1 MNKVRLHFT
10 WEHGIEA
17 EPEIVLINVDLLK
30 ADTSLTGEDE
40 AIRQRLLSVIDDT
53 NDYVES
59 TLINDIYKAQDE
71 GEFDL
76 SKYTVNDDIR
86 CITLESWK
94 EP

>member
-1 MNKVRLHFT
+1 MD
-10 WEHGIEA
+10 
-17 EPEIVLINVDLLK
+17 LIDVDLLK

-40 AIRQRLLSVIDDT
+40 AIRQRLLSVINGTD
-53 NDYVES
+53 DYVES

-76 SKYTVNDDIR
+76 FKYLVDDGIR
-86 CITLESWK
+86 CITLESRK

>member
-17 EPEIVLINVDLLK
+17 EPEIVAINVDLLK

-40 AIRQRLLSVIDDT
+40 AIRQRLLSVIDGAD
-53 NDYVES
+53 DYVES
-59 TLINDIYKAQDE
+59 TLINDIYKAQD
-71 GEFDL
+71 FDL
-76 SKYTVNDDIR
+76 SKYKVNDDIR
-86 CITLESWK
+86 CIILESWK